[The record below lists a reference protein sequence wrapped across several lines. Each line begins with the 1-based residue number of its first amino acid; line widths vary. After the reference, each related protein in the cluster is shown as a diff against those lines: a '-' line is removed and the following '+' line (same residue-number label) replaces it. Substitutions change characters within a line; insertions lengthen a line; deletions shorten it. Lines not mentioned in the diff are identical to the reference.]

1 MHDYIL
7 VLKKSRQSAQR
18 FYKTQVQLD
27 ADEGEEGYKEESGF
41 IEEFPTVEEYFAS
54 LSLDDPQQILQ
65 NEVDPVIS
73 GIQEEF
79 WIDDARLYEFFKVP
93 LVLIGLS
100 YS

>member
-54 LSLDDPQQILQ
+54 LSLDDPQ
-65 NEVDPVIS
+65 
-73 GIQEEF
+73 F